1 MRLAK
6 PLAFVV
12 LAFPAVQTLADY
24 PKDPIKEALKI
35 AGKNRPEIQKVLD
48 HYKNDPQK
56 LEAAQFLI
64 EHMIGKAYKVVTT
77 VDKKGNDVG
86 FDALNYKNLDEALN
100 AYDALEKKHGTLQDK
115 VTPFYDLQCLNA
127 DFLIGHIDYAF
138 KAWKELPWAHAVDW
152 NTFKNYVLPYRSGK
166 EPAEPW
172 RPELMARYSWVP
184 NQIQDKS
191 SLTEA
196 NALIGAD
203 INSWVGFWDL
213 YYMHPTEQGYSEMK
227 RSRKG
232 RCGDLSNFT
241 NTVLRANGIPCTID
255 YTPYWAD
262 TGNNHAWPLALSA
275 TGTASDSSI
284 HKAAKIYRKTFANH
298 PENLLYHQ
306 QKGEVLPPWLNRP
319 DYTDVTTQYL
329 PTTDLLLR
337 VTTKAPHVYLCVF
350 NDGEFRPIQWAEV
363 KGEMATFKAMGR
375 DILYLPASYG
385 KKGIQPV
392 GEPFILK
399 NDGIAES
406 ILASDKAQKMQLDAK
421 NSTGTY
427 ELFYWKG
434 GWKSLGTRKPVNEK
448 VAYDAVPADSLLWLI
463 DKGGHREERPFLVID
478 GQVVYR

>member
-1 MRLAK
+1 MRFAK

-56 LEAAQFLI
+56 LDAARFLI
-64 EHMIGKAYKVVTT
+64 EHMIGKAYKIVST

-86 FDALNYKNLDEALN
+86 FNALKYKNLDMAQN
-100 AYDALEKKHGTLQDK
+100 AYDALEKKHGTLEDK
-115 VTPFYDLQCLNA
+115 SEPFYDLQCLSA
-127 DFLIGHIDYAF
+127 EFLINHIDYAF
-138 KAWKELPWAHAVDW
+138 KAWKELPWAQAVDW

-166 EPAEPW
+166 EPAEAW

-184 NQIQDKS
+184 NQMKDKT
-191 SLTEA
+191 SLAEA

-203 INSWVGFWDL
+203 IGSWVGFWDL
-213 YYMHPTEQGYSEMK
+213 YYMHPTEQGFSEMK

-241 NTVLRANGIPCTID
+241 NTVLRASGIPCTID

-275 TGTASDSSI
+275 TGLASDSSI

-319 DYTDVTTQYL
+319 DYADVTKQYL
-329 PTTDLLLR
+329 PTTDVSLDLN
-337 VTTKAPHVYLCVF
+337 TKASHVYLCVF
-350 NDGEFRPIQWAEV
+350 NDGEFRPIQWANVVGGNAVFE
-363 KGEMATFKAMGR
+363 AMGR
-375 DILYLPASYG
+375 DILYLPAAFG
-385 KKGIQPV
+385 KKGIIPV
-392 GEPFILK
+392 GNPFVLNKEGVVEPIHAGSSTQNLELEAK
-399 NDGIAES
+399 SA
-406 ILASDKAQKMQLDAK
+406 DKSYTLSVWQ
-421 NSTGTY
+421 N
-427 ELFYWKG
+427 
-434 GWKSLGTRKPVNEK
+434 GWKKIGAMKPANGK
-448 VAYDAVPADSLLWLI
+448 VAFENVPTGGLYWLVQ
-463 DKGGHREERPFLVID
+463 DGGRKEERPFLVID
-478 GQVVYR
+478 GKVVYR